1 MVPAKQR
8 NDLYVELTK
17 DEQKQY
23 KEMLREVFGRWKVEK
38 PTIGHMPKIQ
48 EFLIEK
54 KMPRLVEMV
63 DEFLDIETVGG
74 CPDYESCERFSPSIA
89 NQFDKYFDWFQKRF
103 PEDADKGVEQMFVNR
118 AALVPEFAKIA
129 CVSVAFVTEK
139 GETKIQSFSDT
150 DEKKLLIEVQKLL
163 RRIGELGFFLC
174 GHNVK
179 GFDIPML
186 AKRMIMNGLLP
197 PKILPGHDTKPWEIK
212 ALDTKEL
219 WQYGG
224 YGSIASLGSG
234 LSSSSISNGGFSSR
248 FMFEIGILVMFET
261 TS

>member
-1 MVPAKQR
+1 MINTP
-8 NDLYVELTK
+8 LTK
-17 DEQKQY
+17 
-23 KEMLREVFGRWKVEK
+23 L
-38 PTIGHMPKIQ
+38 
-48 EFLIEK
+48 L
-54 KMPRLVEMV
+54 
-63 DEFLDIETVGG
+63 FLDIETVGIQ
-74 CPDYESCERFSPSIA
+74 PEWEALENNRPELAF
-89 NQFDKYFDWFQKRF
+89 QFRNYFDWFQKRF

-224 YGSIASLGSG
+224 YGSIASLELMCVCMGVE
-234 LSSSSISNGGFSSR
+234 SSKNMEVTGNKVH
-248 FMFEIGILVMFET
+248 EAYWVKKDVKGIVEYCEKDVLVLIDVIKKIT
-261 TS
+261 NLV

>member
-1 MVPAKQR
+1 MINIP
-8 NDLYVELTK
+8 LTK
-17 DEQKQY
+17 
-23 KEMLREVFGRWKVEK
+23 L
-38 PTIGHMPKIQ
+38 
-48 EFLIEK
+48 L
-54 KMPRLVEMV
+54 
-63 DEFLDIETVGG
+63 FLDIETVGIQ
-74 CPDYESCERFSPSIA
+74 PEWESLEKNRPELAF
-89 NQFDKYFDWFQKRF
+89 QFKNYFDWFQKRF

-129 CVSVAFVTEK
+129 CVSVSFVTEK

-163 RRIGELGFFLC
+163 RRVGELGFFLC

-224 YGSIASLGSG
+224 YGSIASLELMCVCMGVE
-234 LSSSSISNGGFSSR
+234 SSKNMEVTGNKVHEAYWVKKDIK
-248 FMFEIGILVMFET
+248 GIVEYCEKDVLVLIDVIKKIT
-261 TS
+261 NLV